1 MIELLF
7 IKLSLYSY
15 ILFVI
20 EMKKNIY
27 RIIVMTG
34 KLSEYKYQLH
44 CHYSSRYISE
54 DIRRRI
60 IMIELLFIKLSLY
73 SYILFVIEMKKNIYR
88 IIVMTGKLSEYKYQ
102 LHCHYSSRY
111 ISLVIPRIRI
121 VSVPP
126 AYPYKQQNMHL

>member
-34 KLSEYKYQLH
+34 KPSEYKYQLH
-44 CHYSSRYISE
+44 CHYSSRYIS
-54 DIRRRI
+54 
-60 IMIELLFIKLSLY
+60 
-73 SYILFVIEMKKNIYR
+73 V
-88 IIVMTGKLSEYKYQ
+88 
-102 LHCHYSSRY
+102 
-111 ISLVIPRIRI
+111 VIPRIRI
-121 VSVPP
+121 LSVPL

>member
-1 MIELLF
+1 
-7 IKLSLYSY
+7 
-15 ILFVI
+15 
-20 EMKKNIY
+20 
-27 RIIVMTG
+27 
-34 KLSEYKYQLH
+34 
-44 CHYSSRYISE
+44 
-54 DIRRRI
+54 
-60 IMIELLFIKLSLY
+60 MIELLFIKLSLY

-121 VSVPP
+121 VSVTP

>member
-34 KLSEYKYQLH
+34 KLSEYKYQL
-44 CHYSSRYISE
+44 IV
-54 DIRRRI
+54 I
-60 IMIELLFIKLSLY
+60 IHLD
-73 SYILFVIEMKKNIYR
+73 
-88 IIVMTGKLSEYKYQ
+88 
-102 LHCHYSSRY
+102 
-111 ISLVIPRIRI
+111 ISL
-121 VSVPP
+121 
-126 AYPYKQQNMHL
+126 

>member
-34 KLSEYKYQLH
+34 KP
-44 CHYSSRYISE
+44 
-54 DIRRRI
+54 
-60 IMIELLFIKLSLY
+60 
-73 SYILFVIEMKKNIYR
+73 
-88 IIVMTGKLSEYKYQ
+88 SEYKYQ

-111 ISLVIPRIRI
+111 ISLVIPKNRIL
-121 VSVPP
+121 SVPP
-126 AYPYKQQNMHL
+126 TYPYKQQNMHL

>member
-34 KLSEYKYQLH
+34 KP
-44 CHYSSRYISE
+44 
-54 DIRRRI
+54 
-60 IMIELLFIKLSLY
+60 
-73 SYILFVIEMKKNIYR
+73 
-88 IIVMTGKLSEYKYQ
+88 SEYKYQ